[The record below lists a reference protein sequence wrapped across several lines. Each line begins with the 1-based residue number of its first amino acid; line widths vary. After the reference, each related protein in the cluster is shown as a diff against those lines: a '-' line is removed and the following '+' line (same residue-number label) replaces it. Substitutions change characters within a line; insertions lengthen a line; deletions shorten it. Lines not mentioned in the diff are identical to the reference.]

1 MLKYE
6 FKKLFQS
13 KLFVI
18 LFALLLLL
26 NIGLCYRSAK
36 EVAGSV
42 TIEPE
47 ILEQMAQEAPIGRN
61 GTPEDIAQA
70 FLYLADADFVTGQ
83 VLPVNGGYVI

>member
-42 TIEPE
+42 TLEPE
-47 ILEQMAQEAPIGRN
+47 ILEQMAQEAPQSTFNSQSMHLQYSPYMHSPHNI
-61 GTPEDIAQA
+61 TS
-70 FLYLADADFVTGQ
+70 LYLLNDF
-83 VLPVNGGYVI
+83 Y

>member
-26 NIGLCYRSAK
+26 NIGLC
-36 EVAGSV
+36 
-42 TIEPE
+42 
-47 ILEQMAQEAPIGRN
+47 
-61 GTPEDIAQA
+61 
-70 FLYLADADFVTGQ
+70 
-83 VLPVNGGYVI
+83 